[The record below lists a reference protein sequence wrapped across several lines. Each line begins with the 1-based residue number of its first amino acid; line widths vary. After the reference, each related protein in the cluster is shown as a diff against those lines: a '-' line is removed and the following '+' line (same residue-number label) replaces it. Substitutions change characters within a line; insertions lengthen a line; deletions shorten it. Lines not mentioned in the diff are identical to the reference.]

1 MQNREGIAVSEVS
14 LIQFHGIEIEA
25 VERDSMPFANLRRM
39 CDSLGIAHQSQQEK
53 LKNTHWATVTM
64 IVTVGNDGKGREMS
78 FLSADSVPMWLATI
92 NESKVA
98 EHVRPLLRELQL
110 NCRDVLYRHFSGKSS
125 SIAVNNRSLM
135 QLDASVTELHQQ
147 YAKIWE
153 RLATQQEQWLEHIK
167 KQDQRFGQLMTIVER
182 IDDRTKGTREEIRD
196 EDKRHIIAVVDRR
209 FGGACPCCMNT
220 KVTSQGKRIPDV
232 SQFDHFHHR
241 SMASLTEVWLVC
253 KQCNRRLRDRKPSG
267 FWMQKTSAF
276 QHFQQVMSE
285 KGQRLLAWE
294 QCR

>member
-1 MQNREGIAVSEVS
+1 MSEVS

-39 CDSLGIAHQSQQEK
+39 CESLGVAHQRQLEK
-53 LKNTHWATVTM
+53 LKAVHWAVVTM
-64 IVTVGNDGKGREMS
+64 MVTTGIDGKRYEMS
-78 FLSADSVPMWLATI
+78 FLSADSIPMWLATI

-125 SIAVNNRSLM
+125 SIAINDHSLM
-135 QLDASVTELHQQ
+135 QLNVTVTDLQQQ
-147 YAKIWE
+147 YARIWE
-153 RLATQQEQWLEHIK
+153 RIASQQEQWLEYVK
-167 KQDQRFGQLMTIVER
+167 KQDQRFDQLIAIAER
-182 IDDRTKGTREEIRD
+182 IDDRTKGTREEIQ
-196 EDKRHIIAVVDRR
+196 DKDKKSIIAMVERR

-220 KVTSQGKRIPDV
+220 KVTDNGKRIPDV

-285 KGQRLLAWE
+285 RGQRLLAWE
-294 QCR
+294 TAR

>member
-1 MQNREGIAVSEVS
+1 MSEVS

-25 VERDSMPFANLRRM
+25 VEQDSMPFANLRRM
-39 CDSLGIAHQSQQEK
+39 CESLGVDHSSQTQK
-53 LKNTHWATVTM
+53 LKSTHWACVAM
-64 IVTVGNDGKGREMS
+64 IATHDSCGRMQEMS

-92 NESKVA
+92 KEAKVA

-110 NCRDVLYRHFSGKSS
+110 NFRDVLYRHFSGKSS
-125 SIAVNNRSLM
+125 SIAINDHSLM
-135 QLDASVTELHQQ
+135 QLNVTVTDLQQQ
-147 YAKIWE
+147 YARIWE
-153 RLATQQEQWLEHIK
+153 RIASQQEQWLEYVK
-167 KQDQRFGQLMTIVER
+167 KQDQRFDQLIAIAER
-182 IDDRTKGTREEIRD
+182 IDDRTKGTREEIQ
-196 EDKRHIIAVVDRR
+196 DKDKKSIIAIVERR

-220 KVTSQGKRIPDV
+220 RVTNNGKRIPDV

-241 SMASLTEVWLVC
+241 SMAAKTEVWLVC

-285 KGQRLLAWE
+285 GGQRFLAWE
-294 QCR
+294 EAK